1 MEERLDLYLAKQNNI
16 SRAKAQ
22 NLIQSGKVLI
32 DGKVALKPAIIVGNK
47 NSIKVSLENDF
58 VSRGAYKLLKG
69 ADFFEIAFQDRVVLD
84 VGASTGG
91 FTQVCLQKGAKKVYA
106 VDVGEG
112 QLDESLVKN
121 DKVINIQ
128 KTDVRNL
135 QKEMIYD
142 CDLVV
147 GDISFISLQKILPHI
162 KKLFGNIEMVLLF
175 KPQFE
180 CGKDIAKRYKGVVK
194 DSKLHEQLLH
204 DFAAFLSSL
213 EFKLSNLTFSPV
225 CGKEGNIEY
234 LVHING
240 DSNHSVD
247 VGDVVVEAFKNFKVS
262 KNKK

>member
-32 DGKVALKPAIIVGNK
+32 DGKVTIKPAVIVDDK
-47 NSIKVSLENDF
+47 NSVKVILEDEY
-58 VSRGAYKLLKG
+58 VSRGAYKLLKA
-69 ADFFEIAFQDRVVLD
+69 ADFFEIDFQNRVVID

-91 FTQVCLQKGAKKVYA
+91 FSEVALKREAKKVYA

-112 QLDESLVKN
+112 QLDERLVRN
-121 DKVINIQ
+121 NKVINIE
-128 KTDVRNL
+128 KTDIRNL
-135 QKEMIYD
+135 QREMVAD

-180 CGKDIAKRYKGVVK
+180 CGKDIAKKYRGVIK
-194 DSKLHEQLLH
+194 DSKVHERLLR
-204 DFAAFLSSL
+204 DFVSFLSSL
-213 EFKLSNLTFSPV
+213 EYTLSNLTFSPIK
-225 CGKEGNIEY
+225 GKNGNIEY
-234 LVHING
+234 LVYING
-240 DSNHSVD
+240 KQNKNYDIKQIVQ
-247 VGDVVVEAFKNFKVS
+247 EAFS
-262 KNKK
+262 L